1 MNSCVSLTDG
11 DYVYGYPIFEKD
23 PFFIQSAHREAG
35 FHDVSFEGAPT
46 ESMMSHSLRYSL
58 NPTNVLGLVRKSD
71 VLGIQ

>member
-1 MNSCVSLTDG
+1 MGTMCI
-11 DYVYGYPIFEKD
+11 GYPIFEKD

-35 FHDVSFEGAPT
+35 FHDVSCEGAPT